1 MSYANLLKSSAAIAQ
16 AILAPMADGD
26 GDGVFYFNAAPSTT
40 YTGVIAAPQ
49 DVLVPGPTGL
59 EYRATLR
66 ITATRAQFATPLTPA
81 TAATRPKLTARGQ
94 TWTLVALTP
103 ADAHYVLTCVPGS

>member
-1 MSYANLLKSSAAIAQ
+1 MSYASLLSSSAAIAQ
-16 AILAPMADGD
+16 SILAPMADGD
-26 GDGVFYFNAAPSTT
+26 GDGVFYFTSGPSTT

-66 ITATRAQFATPLTPA
+66 ITATRAQFASAPN
-81 TAATRPKLTARGQ
+81 AATRPKLYARGQ